1 LTPQRQSI
9 EERPGNGSQPAQ
21 PFNVNPVVGTAH
33 SSPAGHGQ
41 SQRSV
46 NGISRPESLNEPPP
60 EEHTGAQI
68 VSAAIE
74 RNNDSNSLPFYIGT

>member
-9 EERPGNGSQPAQ
+9 EERPANGSPSAP
-21 PFNVNPVVGTAH
+21 PFVVNPVASTAH
-33 SSPAGHGQ
+33 SSPAGQGQ
-41 SQRSV
+41 PQQLV
-46 NGISRPESLNEPPP
+46 NRISRPESLNEPP

-74 RNNDSNSLPFYIGT
+74 QNNDSNSLPFYIGM